1 MKGLKARLLMLLA
14 ILAMLLAV
22 SAGPAMADDFDHLGN
37 FRGIVHDH
45 DDDHDDDHNGDEE
58 EIDID
63 RLAGGCFAVIE
74 EEDHEEDLKAI
85 YCPRVNVFGNV
96 EYVRVD

>member
-1 MKGLKARLLMLLA
+1 MKGWKARLLMMLA

-22 SAGPAMADDFDHLGN
+22 SAGPAMADDFDHLWD
-37 FRGIVHDH
+37 FRGLSHDH
-45 DDDHDDDHNGDEE
+45 DSDDEDEE

-63 RLAGGCFAVIE
+63 RINGCIAVIE
-74 EEDHEEDLKAI
+74 EEEDDGHEEEDLKAL